1 MVHVRIYLSAK
12 ISAAKTGIFSWIDFS
27 TWVNLV
33 NLGVR
38 LLSYFCELC
47 ELVQINKTMHLY
59 KQYLFL
65 LLLHK

>member
-1 MVHVRIYLSAK
+1 MVHVGIYLSAK

-47 ELVQINKTMHLY
+47 ELV
-59 KQYLFL
+59 
-65 LLLHK
+65 